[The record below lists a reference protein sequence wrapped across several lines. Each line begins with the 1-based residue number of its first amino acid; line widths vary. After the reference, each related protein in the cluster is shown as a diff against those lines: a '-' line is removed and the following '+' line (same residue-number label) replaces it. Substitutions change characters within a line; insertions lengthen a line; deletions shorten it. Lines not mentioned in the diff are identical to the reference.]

1 MKYILI
7 LLSLFLLGSAQAQKV
22 DSLHKAD
29 FAVTS
34 KSQLL
39 NALGVATSGQ
49 SIYVADWL
57 HLDLSDTMDV
67 VIPHGVEVFSQGARI
82 TFNRTFGDG
91 SYHGLFIMQDS
102 SYIGCD
108 QQCERGFTFTGYNCD
123 RDAIYIDG
131 IRQSSNAVRVVGSSV
146 TLRGNVFECW
156 GKWALDFKHNEDSH
170 VVQNVFYNTQE
181 SGYGYGVW
189 LRGADSQLDSSQ
201 VTIIEGNLFWNT
213 RNAVDRGSQ
222 DFSSA
227 IIRYNASFGAY
238 GGHFDTH
245 KSGGHD
251 TWVLNNLCLT
261 PGPCAHLKGDPE
273 GTFVFDGNVVNA
285 WSENSML
292 WVSGDASKDS
302 ANVVIGDNVVGMGRG
317 Y

>member
-1 MKYILI
+1 MKYLLLI
-7 LLSLFLLGSAQAQKV
+7 FSFLLSTCCYAQKV

-34 KSQLL
+34 KAQLM
-39 NALGVATSGQ
+39 NALEVASSGQ

-57 HLDLSDTMDV
+57 HIDMSDTSDV
-67 VIPHGVEVFSQGARI
+67 VVPRGVRLFSQGAVLEYSRV
-82 TFNRTFGDG
+82 FPDG
-91 SYHGLFIMQDS
+91 SYRGLFVAQDS

-108 QQCERGFTFTGYNCD
+108 EQCSRGFKFIGYNCA
-123 RDAIYIDG
+123 REPVYIDG
-131 IRQSSNAVRVVGSSV
+131 IRQSSNAIRVVGPHV

-156 GKWALDFKHNEDSH
+156 GKWAVDVVENESNH
-170 VVQNVFYNTQE
+170 IVQNVFHNTQE
-181 SGYGYGVW
+181 NGYGYGVW
-189 LRGADSQLDSSQ
+189 LRGASRELDSTE
-201 VTIIEGNLFWNT
+201 VTVIEGNIFWNT

-245 KSGGHD
+245 ASGGHD

-261 PGPCAHLKGDPE
+261 PGPCAHLKGSPE
-273 GTFVFDGNVVNA
+273 GVFVFDGNVVNA
-285 WSENSML
+285 WSQNSML

-302 ANVVIGDNVVGMGRG
+302 SNVVVGSNTVAMGRG